1 MTSPDG
7 FQHAK
12 LKALISQR
20 LRSGLTISGIAVG
33 IAAVVL
39 LTSLGEGVHRFVLG
53 EFTQFG
59 TNLIGISPG
68 RTSTTGVSGAV
79 ISNVRPLSIDDA
91 EAIAKVPRIMATV
104 PVVQGNAAVE
114 SGSRSRRTYVFGVG
128 AAVPEV
134 WRMAVA
140 QGRFLPDDPASG
152 TRALAVLGSR
162 VSHELFRGAN
172 PLGKRIRIGGER
184 YRTIGVMAGKG
195 QMLGFDLDDAVYIPA
210 PRALAMFN
218 RESLME
224 IDVLFAT
231 GSDADRIADRIRAL
245 LVARHGSEDFTIVTQ
260 NQMLDVL
267 GSVLGVLTL
276 AVGAIG
282 GISLLVGGVGIAT
295 IMTIAVRQRREE
307 IGLLRSLGIE
317 QHRIMTLF
325 AIEATLLGVLGGV
338 AGVLLG
344 TGGAWLLEVL
354 VPKLPTHTPISY
366 VILAELLA
374 AVIGLL
380 SGILP
385 ARQAARMDP
394 IEALRAE

>member
-1 MTSPDG
+1 MIFRDALKWSLQSLDG
-7 FQHAK
+7 
-12 LKALISQR
+12 QR
-20 LRSGLTISGIAVG
+20 LRSFLTILGIAVG

-59 TNLIGISPG
+59 TNLIGITPG
-68 RTSTTGVSGAV
+68 KTSTTGVSGAV

-91 EAIAKVPRIMATV
+91 AALSRIPRVLDTV

-128 AAVPEV
+128 AAAPTV
-134 WRMAVA
+134 WQMAVA
-140 QGRFLPDDPASG
+140 QGRFLPDDHATGS
-152 TRALAVLGSR
+152 RAFAVLGSR
-162 VSHELFRGAN
+162 VSRELFGGAN
-172 PLGKRIRIGGER
+172 PLGRRIRIGGER
-184 YRTIGVMAGKG
+184 YRTIGVMAAKG

-210 PRALAMFN
+210 SRALAMFN

-224 IDVLFAT
+224 IDVLFAA
-231 GSDADRIADRIRAL
+231 GSSADTISNRITSV
-245 LVARHGSEDFTIVTQ
+245 LVSRHGSEDFTIVTQ
-260 NQMLDVL
+260 TQMLDVL

-282 GISLLVGGVGIAT
+282 GISLLVGGVGITT
-295 IMTIAVRQRREE
+295 IMTIAVRQRRAE
-307 IGLLRSLGIE
+307 IGLLRALGTE
-317 QHRIMTLF
+317 RRWIMGLF
-325 AIEATLLGVLGGV
+325 AIEATLLGGIGGI
-338 AGVLLG
+338 AGVILG
-344 TGGAWLLEVL
+344 TGGAWVLETL
-354 VPKLPTHTPISY
+354 VPKLPTHTPMSY
-366 VILAELLA
+366 VILAEVLA

-385 ARQAARMDP
+385 ARQAARLDP

>member
-1 MTSPDG
+1 MIFRD
-7 FQHAK
+7 A
-12 LKALISQR
+12 LKWALQSLAGQR
-20 LRSGLTISGIAVG
+20 LRSFLTILGIAVG

-59 TNLIGISPG
+59 TNLIGITPG
-68 RTSTTGVSGAV
+68 KTSTTGVSGAV

-91 EAIAKVPRIMATV
+91 VALSRIPRILSTV

-114 SGSRSRRTYVFGVG
+114 SGPRSRRTYVFGVG
-128 AAVPEV
+128 AAAPHV
-134 WRMAVA
+134 WQLTVA
-140 QGRFLPDDPASG
+140 QGRFLPDDHAAG

-162 VSHELFRGAN
+162 VSRELFGWTN

-184 YRTIGVMAGKG
+184 YRTIGVMATKG

-210 PRALAMFN
+210 SRALAMFN

-224 IDVLFAT
+224 IDVLFAA
-231 GSDADRIADRIRAL
+231 GSNADKISDRIKTL
-245 LVARHGSEDFTIVTQ
+245 LVSRHGSEDFTIVTQ
-260 NQMLDVL
+260 TQMLDIL

-282 GISLLVGGVGIAT
+282 GISLLVGGVGITT
-295 IMTIAVRQRREE
+295 IMTIAVRQRRAE
-307 IGLLRSLGIE
+307 IGLLRALGTS
-317 QHRIMTLF
+317 RRWIMGLF
-325 AIEATLLGVLGGV
+325 AIEATLLGGIGGI
-338 AGVLLG
+338 AGIILG
-344 TGGAWLLEVL
+344 TGGAWLLEIL
-354 VPKLPTHTPISY
+354 VPKLPTHTPLSY
-366 VILAELLA
+366 VVLAEILA

-380 SGILP
+380 SGIQP
-385 ARQAARMDP
+385 ARQAARLDP